1 MKKTL
6 FCFSLLVCTAIAFAG
21 TAAAQI
27 SITALNVPHSQNF
40 DGMGDTDFG
49 LVDDIT
55 GPLFGFYAFRAVG
68 NTSPNTVFAD
78 SGAEIFAGFRN
89 YGSPSTSERALGML
103 PGPATGGMRI
113 GLRIAN
119 NSGGPISSLEIS
131 YTGEQWHDGGNG
143 VPQTLAF
150 AYRKDVSVNEVNTGT
165 YTPVPALSFITPTV
179 GVGPTALDG
188 NSLAN
193 RTFRSATVVVNLAAG
208 QEIML
213 RWEGLDVAG
222 GDHGLAIDNLTVTG
236 RGGPTAAGV
245 NVSGRVVNASGR
257 GMGRIAVVLSG
268 GNLAEPL
275 RAVTNAFGN
284 YTFENVPAG
293 QTYVLSVEARR
304 YRFTDPVRV
313 LNLADELSGI
323 DFYIQP

>member
-6 FCFSLLVCTAIAFAG
+6 YCFSLLLLSVIAF
-21 TAAAQI
+21 TNAADAQI
-27 SITALNVPHSQNF
+27 SITALNSPHTQNF

-78 SGAEIFAGFRN
+78 SGLEIFAGFRN
-89 YGSPSTSERALGML
+89 YGTASTSERALGML
-103 PGPATGGMRI
+103 PGPATGNMRL

-131 YTGEQWHDGGNG
+131 YTGEQWHDGGSG
-143 VPQTLAF
+143 SPQTLAF
-150 AYRKDVSVNEVNTGT
+150 AYRKDVNVNDLTTGT
-165 YTPVPALSFITPTV
+165 YTPVPALSFISPTV
-179 GVGPTALDG
+179 GVGPTALNG

-193 RTFRSATVVVNLAAG
+193 RTFRSSTIVVNLAAG

-213 RWEGLDVAG
+213 RWEQVDAAG
-222 GDHGLAIDNLTVTG
+222 GDHGLSIDDLTVTG

-245 NVSGRVVNASGR
+245 NVGGRVVDASGR
-257 GMGRIAVVLSG
+257 GLGRVTVMLSG
-268 GNLAEPL
+268 GGLSEPM

-284 YTFENVPAG
+284 YTFADVPAG
-293 QTYVLSVEARR
+293 DVYVLSVRAKR

-313 LNLADELSGI
+313 IDLADTLSGI
-323 DFYIQP
+323 DFYAQP